1 MWEILGNICEGPSW
15 VITWGNVWVI
25 CGKYLGSMLEI
36 LVGAQSRLWA
46 CMSILVSGLMRFR
59 LENLY
64 LNNSQQKIYIYI
76 YIRRFLFCASAN
88 MWICCKTYP
97 YMPLKERKL
106 WKKKMIDVHI
116 EKIKIKNKET
126 KILCINFPMK
136 QRNKILVFDSLQRF
150 FVDTLTKKR

>member
-1 MWEILGNICEGPSW
+1 MWAQNNLWGLYGKYLWEPKLGNNMWEILGNICEGPSW

-36 LVGAQSRLWA
+36 FVGAQSRLWA

-64 LNNSQQKIYIYI
+64 LNNSQQKKYI

-106 WKKKMIDVHI
+106 WKKKMIDVHTVKK
-116 EKIKIKNKET
+116 EKKKK
-126 KILCINFPMK
+126 K
-136 QRNKILVFDSLQRF
+136 RNRDSL
-150 FVDTLTKKR
+150 